1 METAMKKRIIYL
13 GLQLLLVGAFVHT
26 SAQTSTYK
34 DVLVVINSASE
45 ISDSVGSYFA
55 NIHNIP
61 ALNIVRITA
70 PTTEEIDSIQ
80 FENLRTQIQSA
91 LISRNIKDSINYIV
105 TTKGVPLKVRRCT
118 PDANSSVESELTLI
132 LSSYASSIGQNGR
145 IISPY
150 YNQRQNFTRAKYG
163 IYLVTRLDGYSYNDI
178 KSLIDRSS
186 SIPRSIPSG
195 ATFALDQDPT
205 YATSIPYLNTYLSNA
220 ASSLRT
226 RGQSVV
232 LNTDSVYLTHQTNV
246 LGYVSWGS
254 NDRNQQKY
262 TSNAKPMNTYLPG
275 AIAETY
281 VSTSARS
288 FMNPPTYGQ
297 SLIAD
302 LIAEGIT
309 AVKGYVYEPYS
320 NAMSDASI
328 LLPMYVDGYTVAESY
343 YASSYFLGWMDVV
356 IGDPK
361 FRISYMRMPA
371 DTVTSQD
378 NKDGH
383 SLPVQLTSF
392 TAVAAKNIVQ
402 LDWHTASETNC
413 YGFEVERK
421 TISDQQSAVGNE
433 QWAKIGFVN
442 GTGTSSST
450 HDYHSSDQILSS
462 GRYVYR
468 IKQIDNDGSFT
479 YYGNAEVAVDMASKE
494 FSLKGN
500 YPNPFNPSTTIE
512 FTVPENGHATLKVY
526 NVIGQQVATLF
537 DGIAKAEQNNKVT
550 FDASQL
556 SSGIYFSTLEFNNQ
570 RLVKKMSLT
579 K

>member
-1 METAMKKRIIYL
+1 MKASMKKRIIHL
-13 GLQLLLVGAFVHT
+13 SLQLLLVGAFVQAP
-26 SAQTSTYK
+26 AQTSTYK
-34 DVLVVINSASE
+34 DVLVVINSASG

-55 NIHNIP
+55 NVHNIP
-61 ALNIVRITA
+61 AQNIVRITA
-70 PTTEEIDSIQ
+70 PTTEEIDSVQ

-105 TTKGVPLKVRRCT
+105 TTKGVPLKVRRWT
-118 PDANSSVESELTLI
+118 SDANSSVESELTLI
-132 LSSYASSIGQNGR
+132 LSPYASSIGQNGR

-195 ATFALDQDPT
+195 ATFVLDEDPT

-220 ASSLRT
+220 ANLLRT
-226 RGQSVV
+226 RGQTCI
-232 LNTDSVYLTHQTNV
+232 LDTTTVYLTHKANV

-254 NDRNQQKY
+254 NDRNQQYY

-275 AIAETY
+275 AIVETY

-288 FMNPPTYGQ
+288 FANPPTYGQ
-297 SLIAD
+297 SLVAD
-302 LIAEGIT
+302 LIAEGVT

-328 LLPMYVDGYTVAESY
+328 LLPMYVDGYTIAESY
-343 YASSYFLGWMDVV
+343 YAASYFLGWMDVV

-361 FRISYMRMPA
+361 FRLLRTRMPA
-371 DTVTSQD
+371 DTVISQD
-378 NKDGH
+378 
-383 SLPVQLTSF
+383 SLIALPLPIQLTSF
-392 TAVAAKNIVQ
+392 TGTAAKNSAQ
-402 LDWHTASETNC
+402 LNWHTASETNC

-421 TISDQQSAVGNE
+421 TINSQPSAVGNQ
-433 QWAKIGFVN
+433 QWIKVGFVT
-442 GTGTSSST
+442 GAGTSNAP
-450 HDYHSSDQILSS
+450 HDYLFSDQILSN
-462 GRYVYR
+462 GYYAYR
-468 IKQIDNDGSFT
+468 IKQIDNNGSFT
-479 YYGNAEVAVDMASKE
+479 YYGNAEVTVHAALKE

-500 YPNPFNPSTTIE
+500 YPNPFNPSTTVE

-526 NVIGQQVATLF
+526 NVIGQHVATLF
-537 DGIAKAEQNNKVT
+537 DGIANADENNRVT
-550 FDASQL
+550 FNASQL
-556 SSGIYFSTLEFNNQ
+556 SSGIYFSMLEFNNE
-570 RLVKKMSLT
+570 RIVKKMLLT